1 MKESDK
7 DIQSAALEHA
17 RSIKKRFA
25 RKVTDKSVYPSE
37 GNPVSVFMAGSPGAG
52 KTEASKALIER
63 FDNQVI
69 RIDAD
74 DYRDEFREQGY
85 TGDNSWLFQP
95 AVSVLVEKVHDYAID
110 QKQSFILDGT
120 LTNYDKAK
128 LNIERSIRKGRTVH
142 ILYVYQDPVRAW
154 EFVRAREAVEGRMI
168 PMQRFTEQYFEA
180 RDCVNRLKKHFG
192 CNIQVD
198 LLIQDRDNRLSKY
211 RANIGGIDSHVVEK
225 YTLASLETALCS
237 S

>member
-1 MKESDK
+1 MRESEK
-7 DIQSAALEHA
+7 GIQSTALEHA
-17 RSIKKRFA
+17 RGIKKRFA
-25 RKVTDKSVYPSE
+25 KAMTDKSVYPSE
-37 GNPVSVFMAGSPGAG
+37 ASPVSVFMAGSPGAG

-74 DYRDEFREQGY
+74 DYRDEFRDQGY

-95 AVSVLVEKVHDYAID
+95 AVSVLVEKIHDFAIN

-154 EFVRAREAVEGRMI
+154 EFVKAREVVEGRMI
-168 PMQRFTEQYFEA
+168 PVQRFMQQYFEA
-180 RDCVNRLKKHFG
+180 RDCVNRLKRHFG
-192 CNIQVD
+192 SNIQVD

-211 RANIGGIDSHVVEK
+211 KANIRDVDSHVIEK
-225 YTLASLETALCS
+225 YTLVSLETVLCS
-237 S
+237 G

>member
-1 MKESDK
+1 MSESEK

-25 RKVTDKSVYPSE
+25 KRVTNKSVYPSE

-63 FDNQVI
+63 FNNQVI

-74 DYRDEFREQGY
+74 DYREEFRDQGY

-95 AVSVLVEKVHDYAID
+95 AVSVLVEKIHDFAID

-154 EFVRAREAVEGRMI
+154 EFVKAREVVEGRMI
-168 PMQRFTEQYFEA
+168 PMQRFMQQYFEA
-180 RDCVNRLKKHFG
+180 RDCVNCLKRHFG
-192 CNIQVD
+192 SNVQVD
-198 LLIQDRDNRLSKY
+198 LLIQDRDNKLSKY
-211 RANIGGIDSHVVEK
+211 KANIRDIDSHVVEK
-225 YTLASLETALCS
+225 YTPASLETALCS
-237 S
+237 G